1 MIIQTWCF
9 TIIIIIIVCLFYF
22 KASSPAKEL
31 LQEKDRRKFFQ
42 KYSSVSQEL
51 EKCLDCL
58 LLISDSVTA
67 LGEEDTLGK
76 SSLRWFRDWRSVIQ
90 IIKIRNFDFFFQVLV
105 RTAQV
110 QHLNLVNILL
120 VNPQLQMRRPSVAM
134 MQQILLS
141 HLLRRA
147 KNSKVCHVSKS

>member
-1 MIIQTWCF
+1 MYYMKIKIKNDKDIQTWWP
-9 TIIIIIIVCLFYF
+9 TIIVCPFCF

-76 SSLRWFRDWRSVIQ
+76 SSF
-90 IIKIRNFDFFFQVLV
+90 
-105 RTAQV
+105 
-110 QHLNLVNILL
+110 
-120 VNPQLQMRRPSVAM
+120 
-134 MQQILLS
+134 
-141 HLLRRA
+141 
-147 KNSKVCHVSKS
+147 